1 MEDTFD
7 VFWGFL
13 GNIGRRFQEGSGSA
27 FSRERMT
34 YFGSWILK
42 HISVVFWMMPL
53 HAILDHFLK
62 HKWWVDRELHFHV
75 PIFLKKCTCRTGI
88 NISRKWLDQAPK
100 NIDLYLCFFI
110 SFSRLVTCDCS
121 VNFQSRTWGIMW
133 VTPQIVFF
141 LYQGMLIYFVET
153 IYCLRAAFSWAVW

>member
-1 MEDTFD
+1 MEDKFD

-13 GNIGRRFQEGSGSA
+13 GNIGCRFQEGSGSS

-34 YFGSWILK
+34 YFGSWILT
-42 HISVVFWMMPL
+42 HISVVFWMMQL

-100 NIDLYLCFFI
+100 SIDLYLFFFVFQACDLWLFRL
-110 SFSRLVTCDCS
+110 FSVSHMR
-121 VNFQSRTWGIMW
+121 IIW
-133 VTPQIVFF
+133 VTPPNRKFF
-141 LYQGMLIYFVET
+141 FNTKAYVDLYIL
-153 IYCLRAAFSWAVW
+153 